1 MPLSRPANPRV
12 NPTGESIEPAQKPGR
27 VEQEPQAPRVS
38 AILVAYNQAPALRR
52 AIEALEGSRDRDRL
66 EILVV
71 DCGSSDASAQ
81 LDTDFPAVNM
91 LRLPHHLGAARAMNI
106 ATRTAK
112 ADLVFYL
119 SPDVEVGPDTVTA
132 LADRLQPDPDIH
144 VDASETEVTA
154 VCPLLIDVDG
164 RPVSRIH
171 PIPTRA
177 ELSEAARGGQLPSTD
192 LDLTQESIAV
202 AYPELDAILIRKHF
216 VRSMNYFDQR
226 FGHYWADADLA
237 MQIRGAGK
245 KIRLFPGIRA
255 TYHPAP
261 DPLEGDPLAR
271 ADRVSGAAALV
282 GKYEGSGA
290 ALGFRLGAVLSA
302 LARFDLGMVSKL
314 TGGQKLDGSQ
324 AA

>member
-1 MPLSRPANPRV
+1 MPLSRPANPRI
-12 NPTGESIEPAQKPGR
+12 NPTGLSIEPAQKPER
-27 VEQEPQAPRVS
+27 VEPEPQAPRVS
-38 AILVAYNQAPALRR
+38 AILVGYNQAAALRR
-52 AIEALEGSRDRDRL
+52 AIEALERSRDRDRL

-71 DCGSSDASAQ
+71 DCGSDDESTQ
-81 LDTDFPAVNM
+81 LDTDYPGINM

-112 ADLVFYL
+112 ADLLFYI

-132 LADRLQPDPDIH
+132 LADRLQPNT
-144 VDASETEVTA
+144 DAPETEVAA
-154 VCPLLIDVDG
+154 VCPLLVDAEG
-164 RPVSRIH
+164 HPASRIH

-177 ELSEAARGGQLPSTD
+177 ELAAATRGAPLPSLP
-192 LDLTQESIAV
+192 LDVTQESIPI
-202 AYPELDAILIRKHF
+202 AYPELDAVLIRKHF

-245 KIRLFPGIRA
+245 QIRLFPGVRA

-261 DPLEGDPLAR
+261 DPLEGDGLAR

-282 GKYEGSGA
+282 GKYEGTVA
-290 ALGFRLGAVLSA
+290 ALRFRLGAVLSA
-302 LARFDLGMVSKL
+302 LARFDLGMVGKL